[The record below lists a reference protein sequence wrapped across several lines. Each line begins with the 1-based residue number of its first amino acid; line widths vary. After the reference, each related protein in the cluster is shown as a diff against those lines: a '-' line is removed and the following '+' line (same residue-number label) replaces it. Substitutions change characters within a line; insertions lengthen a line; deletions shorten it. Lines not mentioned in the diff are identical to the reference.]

1 MPDLFRL
8 QREIIQHIHP
18 MKGAVIKMDTEAISR
33 LREKIL
39 ASDNRAC
46 FIERETLL
54 RTHAEQTR
62 AQPEEER
69 YLYEFDRTGY

>member
-1 MPDLFRL
+1 
-8 QREIIQHIHP
+8 
-18 MKGAVIKMDTEAISR
+18 MDTGALER

-54 RTHAEQTR
+54 RHHAEQTPALP
-62 AQPEEER
+62 AQ
-69 YLYEFDRTGY
+69 